1 MRPHELKQAR
11 QSLGLTQDQM
21 AEALGVKPR
30 TVWGLENQSDDIPR
44 LYALAVA
51 QILALMQA

>member
-1 MRPHELKQAR
+1 MKQAR